1 MKNMEKNRDG
11 LYKCCA
17 NLKNR
22 KVDETANKDLQLEV
36 CNVCG
41 RRHFTLSVDTGVF
54 VTRDES

>member
-1 MKNMEKNRDG
+1 MEKNRDG

-22 KVDETANKDLQLEV
+22 KVVETADKDLQLEV

-41 RRHFTLSVDTGVF
+41 RRHFTLNMDTGAF
-54 VTRDES
+54 VTRDKS